1 MKIIKIISV
10 KDFSTNKLRHI
21 MMILFSKGYLHVLL
35 LHIYGLSAQYI
46 TPSLG
51 MYMYIREQAFVDCNI
66 SEVKGRFWGK
76 YIFTNGESCGF
87 GCFGGCLSLM
97 V

>member
-1 MKIIKIISV
+1 
-10 KDFSTNKLRHI
+10 
-21 MMILFSKGYLHVLL
+21 
-35 LHIYGLSAQYI
+35 
-46 TPSLG
+46 